1 MTESF
6 HSQDFGAMTDEEIKA
21 QIKVL
26 QAELEARKWAKVAE
40 LVVRM
45 EALTS
50 DELTELIARAMELK
64 RRRHQDSLTDQT
76 EKRSDPEK
84 YP

>member
-6 HSQDFGAMTDEEIKA
+6 HSQDFRAMTDEEIKA
-21 QIKVL
+21 QIAML

-40 LVVRM
+40 LMTRL

-64 RRRHQDSLTDQT
+64 RRRHQDSLMEFTGKPSES
-76 EKRSDPEK
+76 EKHP
-84 YP
+84 